1 MSDFQSRNWAG
12 SSDIRSEMSELVT
25 ELEWYT
31 AEIGHWEQLC
41 DTGLA
46 FWQDEHRQNSFA
58 ILVLAALDLVILLHR
73 LRDKRTR
80 DTRFWLRRSVHRR
93 VNEWTLTQN
102 SVFFCKWTN

>member
-12 SSDIRSEMSELVT
+12 SSDIRSEMSDLVT

-46 FWQDEHRQNSFA
+46 FWQD
-58 ILVLAALDLVILLHR
+58 
-73 LRDKRTR
+73 
-80 DTRFWLRRSVHRR
+80 
-93 VNEWTLTQN
+93 
-102 SVFFCKWTN
+102 